1 MNKGEVRP
9 QEDISRFR
17 EIFEALP
24 RLGSP
29 EYLEYLE
36 AAAATALP
44 AQVLVRAYRQ
54 LALAG
59 MDDAAKSTLA
69 RLLGQEDRHGY
80 LTPIRLFA
88 RDLLARGYYSFDEK
102 DLLYATVAEMIK
114 VLHTPRG
121 AMAETAWVTFCR
133 QRLVDAWRQFAGRRG
148 ERIRADRIEPSKDR
162 DSGEMIDP
170 LDEIDESRVLLPVR
184 VRESKLPWLEGF
196 IREMVAKIDHP
207 LTRAVAEDQFGDDP
221 SPISSGTS
229 ESGKPPLTKQ
239 LGVSRFSINR
249 ALNNARAR
257 LAAALLAS
265 KDHDLDLEWL
275 EKLFPGRR

>member
-1 MNKGEVRP
+1 MNKGETRP
-9 QEDISRFR
+9 QENIDRFR

-29 EYLEYLE
+29 EYLEYLRT
-36 AAAATALP
+36 ADASALP

-69 RLLGQEDRHGY
+69 RLLGQEDKYGY
-80 LTPIRLFA
+80 LSPVRLFA
-88 RDLLARGYYSFDEK
+88 KDLLTRGYYSFDEK
-102 DLLYATVAEMIK
+102 DLLYATVAEMVK
-114 VLHTPRG
+114 VLPTPRG

-148 ERIRADRIEPSKDR
+148 ERVRPDRVEPSPDR
-162 DSGEMIDP
+162 DSGEMVDP
-170 LDEIDESRVLLPVR
+170 LDQIDESRMLLSVH
-184 VRESKLPWLEGF
+184 VRESKLPWLEAF
-196 IREMVAKIDHP
+196 IRETAAKIADP

-229 ESGKPPLTKQ
+229 DSGKPPLTEQ
-239 LGVSRFSINR
+239 LGVNRFKIKR
-249 ALNNARAR
+249 ALDNARAR

-275 EKLFPGRR
+275 EKLFPNSR